1 MEIEALPGGW
11 VRRISARHAP
21 LFRSLDD
28 TIGGK
33 HQSERMKVGRECV
46 AELLFLTGIGVFFND
61 VDTLK

>member
-1 MEIEALPGGW
+1 MEIEAPPGGQE
-11 VRRISARHAP
+11 RRIGARHAP

-46 AELLFLTGIGVFFND
+46 AELQFVTGIGVFFND